1 MKSIFKNSPFL
12 KKNVINVPLIKSL
25 ILFPCPG
32 QSGCLP
38 FQTLPFPVC
47 PPSLCVKEFFLS
59 ILVQTR
65 VLNDYM
71 KHILNKAAAS
81 FPEKVSGHPL
91 VYKQTPRYRFSL
103 SLHALHYSGGF
114 PTEQHKSCWQRL
126 PVLFCHHLPAGG
138 GATHTVGSLFV
149 KNQQV
154 QIVQLSTATATT
166 AKIQQ
171 RKRGLRTTCPPHT

>member
-1 MKSIFKNSPFL
+1 
-12 KKNVINVPLIKSL
+12 
-25 ILFPCPG
+25 
-32 QSGCLP
+32 
-38 FQTLPFPVC
+38 
-47 PPSLCVKEFFLS
+47 
-59 ILVQTR
+59 
-65 VLNDYM
+65 M

-81 FPEKVSGHPL
+81 FPEKVSGRPL
-91 VYKQTPRYRFSL
+91 VYKQTPQYRFSL
-103 SLHALHYSGGF
+103 SLHTVHYSGGF

-154 QIVQLSTATATT
+154 QILRLSTVTAMT

-171 RKRGLRTTCPPHT
+171 RKRDHMSATSLMKDSGFHFPHIRETHDSHLGYTVTTRCKSENLKKCSRSHPLCIKKCKISKNCIFYMTWRKCYWGTWF